1 MKYMGSKAKVAR
13 YIVPIIQEQIE
24 RSDYET
30 YLEPFCGGCNVI
42 DKIEA
47 PQRIASDCNKY
58 LIALMQHIQAG
69 GELPGYIEREEYA
82 KVRANRDDYPEWYAG
97 YVGFVAS
104 YNGRFFD
111 GGYSGKTQTTG
122 LDPEKDQIIELAA
135 ALVTENGIELKI
147 DAFCK
152 LPEGEKIPEKIVE
165 LTHITDDMLADK
177 GIDYREACRI
187 FCNMLHSDSEVLLVA
202 HNIQFDLLFILEMFK
217 RCGMVPKAPKLRALD
232 SLTVYKDRAAY
243 PHKLANAIEH
253 YGLADKVQNSHR
265 AIDDVLALYEVT
277 KAMSEERDDLTDYI
291 DLLGYNPKYGITGR
305 KLRQITYMPQ
315 SYKLGCRLPDLMNG
329 GGSCE

>member
-1 MKYMGSKAKVAR
+1 MRKLLQQFKK
-13 YIVPIIQEQIE
+13 IV
-24 RSDYET
+24 
-30 YLEPFCGGCNVI
+30 
-42 DKIEA
+42 
-47 PQRIASDCNKY
+47 
-58 LIALMQHIQAG
+58 
-69 GELPGYIEREEYA
+69 
-82 KVRANRDDYPEWYAG
+82 
-97 YVGFVAS
+97 
-104 YNGRFFD
+104 FFD
-111 GGYSGKTQTTG
+111 TETTG

-165 LTHITDDMLADK
+165 LTHITDDMLAD
-177 GIDYREACRI
+177 
-187 FCNMLHSDSEVLLVA
+187 
-202 HNIQFDLLFILEMFK
+202 NIQFDLLFILEMFK

-315 SYKLGCRLPDLMNG
+315 PYKLGCRLPDLMNG

>member
-1 MKYMGSKAKVAR
+1 MRKLLQQFKK
-13 YIVPIIQEQIE
+13 IV
-24 RSDYET
+24 
-30 YLEPFCGGCNVI
+30 
-42 DKIEA
+42 
-47 PQRIASDCNKY
+47 
-58 LIALMQHIQAG
+58 
-69 GELPGYIEREEYA
+69 
-82 KVRANRDDYPEWYAG
+82 
-97 YVGFVAS
+97 
-104 YNGRFFD
+104 FFD
-111 GGYSGKTQTTG
+111 TETTG

-165 LTHITDDMLADK
+165 LTHITDYMLADK

-253 YGLADKVQNSHR
+253 YGH
-265 AIDDVLALYEVT
+265 
-277 KAMSEERDDLTDYI
+277 ERR
-291 DLLGYNPKYGITGR
+291 TGR
-305 KLRQITYMPQ
+305 PDGLHRPSGLQPEVRHNRSEIETDHIYVPVLQ
-315 SYKLGCRLPDLMNG
+315 ARVQTAGSYEWRWIL
-329 GGSCE
+329 

>member
-24 RSDYET
+24 RSGYET

-69 GELPGYIEREEYA
+69 GELPGYE
-82 KVRANRDDYPEWYAG
+82 
-97 YVGFVAS
+97 
-104 YNGRFFD
+104 
-111 GGYSGKTQTTG
+111 TTG

>member
-24 RSDYET
+24 RSGYET

-122 LDPEKDQIIELAA
+122 GLRDYQDEGRRNIEA
-135 ALVTENGIELKI
+135 
-147 DAFCK
+147 
-152 LPEGEKIPEKIVE
+152 
-165 LTHITDDMLADK
+165 
-177 GIDYREACRI
+177 
-187 FCNMLHSDSEVLLVA
+187 LLVA

>member
-1 MKYMGSKAKVAR
+1 MRKLLQQFKK
-13 YIVPIIQEQIE
+13 IV
-24 RSDYET
+24 
-30 YLEPFCGGCNVI
+30 
-42 DKIEA
+42 
-47 PQRIASDCNKY
+47 
-58 LIALMQHIQAG
+58 
-69 GELPGYIEREEYA
+69 
-82 KVRANRDDYPEWYAG
+82 
-97 YVGFVAS
+97 
-104 YNGRFFD
+104 FFD
-111 GGYSGKTQTTG
+111 TETTG

-152 LPEGEKIPEKIVE
+152 LLEGEKIPEKIVE
-165 LTHITDDMLADK
+165 LTHITDDM
-177 GIDYREACRI
+177 
-187 FCNMLHSDSEVLLVA
+187 
-202 HNIQFDLLFILEMFK
+202 
-217 RCGMVPKAPKLRALD
+217 
-232 SLTVYKDRAAY
+232 
-243 PHKLANAIEH
+243 LANAIEH

-305 KLRQITYMPQ
+305 ELRQITYMPQ

>member
-1 MKYMGSKAKVAR
+1 MRKLLQQFKK
-13 YIVPIIQEQIE
+13 IV
-24 RSDYET
+24 
-30 YLEPFCGGCNVI
+30 
-42 DKIEA
+42 
-47 PQRIASDCNKY
+47 
-58 LIALMQHIQAG
+58 
-69 GELPGYIEREEYA
+69 
-82 KVRANRDDYPEWYAG
+82 
-97 YVGFVAS
+97 
-104 YNGRFFD
+104 FFD
-111 GGYSGKTQTTG
+111 TETTG

-217 RCGMVPKAPKLRALD
+217 HCGMVPKAPKLRALD

-277 KAMSEERDDLTDYI
+277 KAMSEERGRPDGLHRPSGLQPEVRHNRPEIETDHI
-291 DLLGYNPKYGITGR
+291 HTPVLQARVQTAG
-305 KLRQITYMPQ
+305 
-315 SYKLGCRLPDLMNG
+315 SYEWRWIL
-329 GGSCE
+329 

>member
-1 MKYMGSKAKVAR
+1 MRKLLQQFKK
-13 YIVPIIQEQIE
+13 II
-24 RSDYET
+24 
-30 YLEPFCGGCNVI
+30 
-42 DKIEA
+42 
-47 PQRIASDCNKY
+47 
-58 LIALMQHIQAG
+58 
-69 GELPGYIEREEYA
+69 
-82 KVRANRDDYPEWYAG
+82 
-97 YVGFVAS
+97 
-104 YNGRFFD
+104 FFD
-111 GGYSGKTQTTG
+111 TETTG

-135 ALVTENGIELKI
+135 ALVTENGIEFKI

-243 PHKLANAIEH
+243 PHKLANAI
-253 YGLADKVQNSHR
+253 
-265 AIDDVLALYEVT
+265 DDVLALYEVT

>member
-13 YIVPIIQEQIE
+13 YIVPIIQKQIE
-24 RSDYET
+24 RSGYET
-30 YLEPFCGGCNVI
+30 YLEPFCGGCNV
-42 DKIEA
+42 
-47 PQRIASDCNKY
+47 
-58 LIALMQHIQAG
+58 
-69 GELPGYIEREEYA
+69 
-82 KVRANRDDYPEWYAG
+82 
-97 YVGFVAS
+97 
-104 YNGRFFD
+104 
-111 GGYSGKTQTTG
+111 
-122 LDPEKDQIIELAA
+122 
-135 ALVTENGIELKI
+135 
-147 DAFCK
+147 
-152 LPEGEKIPEKIVE
+152 
-165 LTHITDDMLADK
+165 
-177 GIDYREACRI
+177 IDYREACRI

-305 KLRQITYMPQ
+305 KLRQITYIPQ

>member
-1 MKYMGSKAKVAR
+1 MGNRVTFDYSKASCFISEAEVESMKKIVTDAKELLTSRTGAGNDFLGWIDLPVNYDKEEFAR
-13 YIVPIIQEQIE
+13 I
-24 RSDYET
+24 
-30 YLEPFCGGCNVI
+30 
-42 DKIEA
+42 K
-47 PQRIASDCNKY
+47 K
-58 LIALMQHIQAG
+58 
-69 GELPGYIEREEYA
+69 
-82 KVRANRDDYPEWYAG
+82 
-97 YVGFVAS
+97 
-104 YNGRFFD
+104 
-111 GGYSGKTQTTG
+111 
-122 LDPEKDQIIELAA
+122 AA
-135 ALVTENGIELKI
+135 
-147 DAFCK
+147 
-152 LPEGEKIPEKIVE
+152 EKIK
-165 LTHITDDMLADK
+165 
-177 GIDYREACRI
+177 
-187 FCNMLHSDSEVLLVA
+187 SDSEVLLVA

>member
-1 MKYMGSKAKVAR
+1 MRKLLQQFKK
-13 YIVPIIQEQIE
+13 IV
-24 RSDYET
+24 
-30 YLEPFCGGCNVI
+30 
-42 DKIEA
+42 
-47 PQRIASDCNKY
+47 
-58 LIALMQHIQAG
+58 
-69 GELPGYIEREEYA
+69 
-82 KVRANRDDYPEWYAG
+82 
-97 YVGFVAS
+97 
-104 YNGRFFD
+104 FFD
-111 GGYSGKTQTTG
+111 TETTG

-152 LPEGEKIPEKIVE
+152 LLE
-165 LTHITDDMLADK
+165 
-177 GIDYREACRI
+177 
-187 FCNMLHSDSEVLLVA
+187 A